1 MNQFTIGIKKTLD
14 DWGILLSSFE
24 IGEAQPKT
32 NYIDL
37 PGSDGSID
45 LTEALTGEIAYQ
57 DRIIKATFTIKP
69 PRSNWR
75 SLMDT
80 IRAYCHGRKLTIIAP
95 DDADH
100 TYIGRVNVG
109 SLQIDGELATFDMT
123 ITCDPYKYKADL
135 TEYDFTIGATGT
147 LTTTLVNARRRVI
160 PLIEVSASTQV
171 VFGTV
176 SVSLNAGVHV
186 VTSIVLVEGNN
197 SITLTAAVGTTIH
210 IEYREGAL

>member
-37 PGSDGSID
+37 PGNDGSID
-45 LTEALTGEIAYQ
+45 LTEALTGEIAYR
-57 DRIIKATFTIKP
+57 DRTIRATFTIKP
-69 PRSNWR
+69 PRSGWTATI
-75 SLMDT
+75 DA
-80 IRAYCHGRKLTIIAP
+80 IRAYCHGRKLHIVVP

-100 TYIGRVNVG
+100 YYIGRVNVG
-109 SLQIDGELATFDMT
+109 TLQIDGQIATFDVT
-123 ITCDPYKYKADL
+123 ITCDPFKYKNDV

-147 LTTTLVNARRRVI
+147 LTTTLVNARRRAI
-160 PLIEVSASTQV
+160 PTITVSALTDV
-171 VFGTV
+171 DLGTV
-176 SVSLNAGVHV
+176 SLSLAAGTHV

-210 IEYREGAL
+210 IEYQEGAL